1 MSSVVQSKKKILI
14 TGSTGQ
20 LGSEIKAL
28 SSAYPE
34 LEFICPNSKVLDI
47 CNQALLND
55 FVKGQG
61 FHAIINCA
69 GYTAV
74 DKAEQNAGIAGLVN
88 AKAVGHLVQAC
99 QRYNIKLIHISTDY
113 VFDGTA
119 NRPYTERMPVCPL
132 GAYGKTKRA
141 GEMEILYAPINAIII
156 RTSWLYSSF
165 GNNFMK
171 TMLRLG
177 EERDDLS
184 VVYDQVG
191 TPTYARDLAKV
202 CLDIIS
208 KPGRMDTK
216 GKLYHYSNEGLASWY
231 DFAQAIM
238 DIAAID
244 CKLKPIETKD
254 YPTAARRPA
263 YSVLNKAKI
272 KADFGIEI
280 PHWRVSLKECMSI
293 IKNI

>member
-1 MSSVVQSKKKILI
+1 MVQSKNKILV

-34 LEFICPNSKVLDI
+34 LEFVCPNSTELDI

-55 FVKGQG
+55 FVKDQG
-61 FHAIINCA
+61 FHGIINCA

-88 AKAVGHLVQAC
+88 AKAVGHLVAVS
-99 QRYNIKLIHISTDY
+99 QRYQLKLIHISTDY
-113 VFDGTA
+113 VFDGTS

-132 GAYGKTKRA
+132 GVYGKTKRA
-141 GEMEILYAPINAIII
+141 GEMEILYSPVNAIII
-156 RTSWLYSSF
+156 RTSWLYSTF
-165 GNNFMK
+165 GSNFVN

-177 EERDDLS
+177 NERDDLS

-191 TPTYARDLAKV
+191 SPTYARDLAQV
-202 CLDIIS
+202 CLEIIS
-208 KPGRMDTK
+208 KQGRIDSK
-216 GKLYHYSNEGLASWY
+216 GKLYHYSNEGVASWY
-231 DFAQAIM
+231 DFAQALM
-238 DIAAID
+238 DMAHID
-244 CKLKPIETKD
+244 CKLKPIESKD
-254 YPTAARRPA
+254 YPTAAQRPA

>member
-1 MSSVVQSKKKILI
+1 MKILV

-28 SSAYPE
+28 SSTYPE
-34 LEFICPNSKVLDI
+34 LEFVFTNSSELDI
-47 CNQALLND
+47 CNQVKLTE
-55 FVKGQG
+55 FVKDNG
-61 FHAIINCA
+61 FKGIINCA
-69 GYTAV
+69 AYTAV

-88 AKAVGHLVQAC
+88 AKAVGHLVAVSQRC
-99 QRYNIKLIHISTDY
+99 QVKLIHISTDY
-113 VFDGTA
+113 VFDGNS

-141 GEMEILYAPINAIII
+141 GEMEILYSPSNSIII

-165 GNNFMK
+165 GNNFVK

-177 EERDDLS
+177 EERESLS

-191 TPTYARDLAKV
+191 TPTYARDLAQV
-202 CLDIIS
+202 CLNIIS
-208 KPGRMDTK
+208 QPGRIDLK
-216 GKLYHYSNEGLASWY
+216 GKLYHYSNEGVASWY

-238 DIAAID
+238 DVAGKD
-244 CKLKPIETKD
+244 CKLNPIESKD
-254 YPTAARRPA
+254 YPTPTRRPA

-272 KADFGIEI
+272 KADFGIDI
-280 PHWRVSLKECMSI
+280 PHWRTSLKACMSI
-293 IKNI
+293 IKND

>member
-1 MSSVVQSKKKILI
+1 MKILV

-28 SSAYPE
+28 SSIYPE
-34 LEFICPNSKVLDI
+34 LEFVFTNSSELDI
-47 CNQALLND
+47 CNQVKLTE
-55 FVKGQG
+55 FVKDNG
-61 FHAIINCA
+61 FKGIINCA
-69 GYTAV
+69 AYTAV

-88 AKAVGHLVQAC
+88 AKAVGHLVAVSQRC
-99 QRYNIKLIHISTDY
+99 QVKLIHISTDY
-113 VFDGTA
+113 VFDGNS

-141 GEMEILYAPINAIII
+141 GEMEILYSPSNSIII

-165 GNNFMK
+165 GNNFVK

-177 EERDDLS
+177 EERESLS

-191 TPTYARDLAKV
+191 TPTYARDLAQV
-202 CLDIIS
+202 CLNIIS
-208 KPGRMDTK
+208 QPGRIDLK
-216 GKLYHYSNEGLASWY
+216 GKLYHYSNEGVASWY

-238 DIAAID
+238 DMAGID
-244 CKLKPIETKD
+244 CKLNPIESKD
-254 YPTAARRPA
+254 YPTPTRRPA

-272 KADFGIEI
+272 KADFGIDI
-280 PHWRVSLKECMSI
+280 PHWRTSLKACMSI
-293 IKNI
+293 IKND

>member
-1 MSSVVQSKKKILI
+1 MKILV

-20 LGSEIKAL
+20 LGSEIKVL

-34 LEFICPNSKVLDI
+34 LEFVCPNSKELDI

-55 FVKGQG
+55 FVKDQG
-61 FHAIINCA
+61 FQGIINCA

-88 AKAVGHLVQAC
+88 AKAVGHLVAVS
-99 QRYNIKLIHISTDY
+99 QRYQLKLIHISTDY
-113 VFDGTA
+113 VFDGTS

-141 GEMEILYAPINAIII
+141 GEMEIMYSPSNSIII
-156 RTSWLYSSF
+156 RTSWLYSTF
-165 GNNFMK
+165 GNNFVK

-177 EERDDLS
+177 EEKDSLS
-184 VVYDQVG
+184 VVYDQIG
-191 TPTYARDLAKV
+191 TPTYARDLAQV

-208 KPGRMDTK
+208 KQGRIDTK
-216 GKLYHYSNEGLASWY
+216 GKLYHYSNEGVTSWY

-238 DIAAID
+238 EMANID
-244 CKLKPIETKD
+244 CKLSPIESKD
-254 YPTAARRPA
+254 FPTAAKRPA

-272 KADFGIEI
+272 KADFCIEI
-280 PHWRVSLKECMSI
+280 PHWRESLAECI
-293 IKNI
+293 EKIKSD

>member
-1 MSSVVQSKKKILI
+1 MKILV

-28 SSAYPE
+28 SSAYPA
-34 LEFICPNSKVLDI
+34 LEFVCPNSSELDI
-47 CNQALLND
+47 CNQDALNE
-55 FVKGQG
+55 FVKDKGVQG
-61 FHAIINCA
+61 IINCA
-69 GYTAV
+69 AYTAV

-88 AKAVGHLVQAC
+88 AKAVGHLVAVC
-99 QRYNIKLIHISTDY
+99 QRYQLKLIHISTDY
-113 VFDGTA
+113 VFDGTV

-132 GAYGKTKRA
+132 GVYGKTKRA

-156 RTSWLYSSF
+156 RTSWLYSTF
-165 GNNFMK
+165 GNNFLR

-177 EERDDLS
+177 EEREDLS
-184 VVYDQVG
+184 VVYDQIG
-191 TPTYARDLAKV
+191 TPTYARDLARV

-208 KPGRMDTK
+208 KSGRIDSK
-216 GKLYHYSNEGLASWY
+216 GKLYHYSNEGVASWY

-238 DIAAID
+238 SIADID
-244 CKLKPIETKD
+244 CKLKPIESKD
-254 YPTAARRPA
+254 YPTPARRPA

-280 PHWRVSLKECMSI
+280 PHWRNSLKACLSE

>member
-1 MSSVVQSKKKILI
+1 MKILV

-28 SSAYPE
+28 SSIYPE
-34 LEFICPNSKVLDI
+34 LEFVFTNSSELDI
-47 CNQALLND
+47 CNQVKLTE
-55 FVKGQG
+55 FVKDNG
-61 FHAIINCA
+61 FKGIINCA
-69 GYTAV
+69 AYTAV

-88 AKAVGHLVQAC
+88 AKAVGHLVAVSQRC
-99 QRYNIKLIHISTDY
+99 QIKLIHISTDY
-113 VFDGTA
+113 VFDGNS

-141 GEMEILYAPINAIII
+141 GEMEILYSPSNSIII

-165 GNNFMK
+165 GNNFVK

-177 EERDDLS
+177 EERESLS

-191 TPTYARDLAKV
+191 TPTYARDLAQV
-202 CLDIIS
+202 CLNIIS
-208 KPGRMDTK
+208 QPGRIDLK
-216 GKLYHYSNEGLASWY
+216 GKLYHYSNEGVASWY

-238 DIAAID
+238 DMAGID
-244 CKLKPIETKD
+244 CKLNPIESKD
-254 YPTAARRPA
+254 YPTPTRRPA

-272 KADFGIEI
+272 KADFGIDI
-280 PHWRVSLKECMSI
+280 PHWRTSLKACMSI
-293 IKNI
+293 IKND

>member
-1 MSSVVQSKKKILI
+1 MKILV

-28 SSAYPE
+28 SSTYPE
-34 LEFICPNSKVLDI
+34 LEFVFTNSSELDI
-47 CNQALLND
+47 CNQVKLTE
-55 FVKGQG
+55 FVKDNG
-61 FHAIINCA
+61 FKGIINCA
-69 GYTAV
+69 AYTAV

-88 AKAVGHLVQAC
+88 AKAVGHLVAVSQRC
-99 QRYNIKLIHISTDY
+99 QVKLIHISTDY
-113 VFDGTA
+113 VFDGNS

-141 GEMEILYAPINAIII
+141 GEMEILYSPSNSIII

-165 GNNFMK
+165 GNNFVK

-177 EERDDLS
+177 EERESLS

-191 TPTYARDLAKV
+191 TPTYARDLAQV
-202 CLDIIS
+202 CLNIIS
-208 KPGRMDTK
+208 QPGRIDSK
-216 GKLYHYSNEGLASWY
+216 GKLYHYSNEGVASWY

-238 DIAAID
+238 DVAGKD
-244 CKLKPIETKD
+244 CKLNPIESKD
-254 YPTAARRPA
+254 YPTPTRRPA

-272 KADFGIEI
+272 KADFGIDI
-280 PHWRVSLKECMSI
+280 PHWRTSLKACMSI
-293 IKNI
+293 IKND

>member
-1 MSSVVQSKKKILI
+1 MKILV

-34 LEFICPNSKVLDI
+34 LEFVCPNSKELDI

-55 FVKGQG
+55 FVKDQG
-61 FHAIINCA
+61 FQGIINCA

-88 AKAVGHLVQAC
+88 AKAVGHLVAVSQGY
-99 QRYNIKLIHISTDY
+99 QLKLIHISTDY
-113 VFDGTA
+113 VFDGTG

-141 GEMEILYAPINAIII
+141 GEIEIMHSPSNSIIL
-156 RTSWLYSSF
+156 RTSWLYSTF
-165 GNNFMK
+165 GNNFVK

-177 EERDDLS
+177 IERDELS

-191 TPTYARDLAKV
+191 TPTYARDLAQV

-208 KPGRMDTK
+208 KQGRIDTK
-216 GKLYHYSNEGLASWY
+216 GKLYHYSNEGVASWY
-231 DFAQAIM
+231 DFAQSIM
-238 DIAAID
+238 DIAELD
-244 CKLKPIETKD
+244 CKIKPIESKD
-254 YPTAARRPA
+254 YPTPAQRPA
-263 YSVLNKAKI
+263 YSVLNKTMI

-280 PHWRVSLKECMSI
+280 PHWRVSLSECI
-293 IKNI
+293 EKIKND

>member
-1 MSSVVQSKKKILI
+1 MSSNKILV

-34 LEFICPNSKVLDI
+34 LEFVCPTSTELDI

-55 FVKGQG
+55 FVKDGG
-61 FHAIINCA
+61 FMGIINCA

-88 AKAVGHLVQAC
+88 AKAVGHLVAVS
-99 QRYNIKLIHISTDY
+99 QRYQLKLIHISTDY

-119 NRPYTERMPVCPL
+119 NKPYSERMPVCPL
-132 GAYGKTKRA
+132 SAYGKTKRA
-141 GEMEILYAPINAIII
+141 GEMEIMHSPSNSIII
-156 RTSWLYSSF
+156 RTSWLYSTF
-165 GNNFMK
+165 GNNFVK

-177 EERDDLS
+177 EERESLS

-191 TPTYARDLAKV
+191 TPTSARDLAQV
-202 CLDIIS
+202 CLDIMS
-208 KPGRMDTK
+208 KPGRIDSK
-216 GKLYHYSNEGLASWY
+216 GKLYHYSNEGVASWY

-238 DIAAID
+238 EMADID
-244 CKLKPIETKD
+244 CQLKPIESKD
-254 YPTAARRPA
+254 FPTAARRPA

-280 PHWRVSLKECMSI
+280 PHWRNSLREC
-293 IKNI
+293 IKGLKV

>member
-1 MSSVVQSKKKILI
+1 MKILI

-34 LEFICPNSKVLDI
+34 LEFICPSSKELDI
-47 CNQALLND
+47 CNQAQLNE
-55 FVKGQG
+55 FVKDVGIQG
-61 FHAIINCA
+61 IINCA

-88 AKAVGHLVQAC
+88 AKAVGHLVAVS
-99 QRYNIKLIHISTDY
+99 QRYQLKLIHISTDY
-113 VFDGTA
+113 VFDGTS
-119 NRPYTERMPVCPL
+119 NKPYTERMPVCPL
-132 GAYGKTKRA
+132 SAYGKTKRA
-141 GEMEILYAPINAIII
+141 GEMEIMHSPTNSIII
-156 RTSWLYSSF
+156 RSSWLYSSF
-165 GNNFMK
+165 GTNFVK
-171 TMLRLG
+171 TMMRLG
-177 EERDDLS
+177 QEKDSLS

-191 TPTYARDLAKV
+191 TPTSAKDLAQV

-208 KPGRMDTK
+208 QPGRMDTK
-216 GKLYHYSNEGLASWY
+216 GKLYHYSNEGVASWY

-238 DIAAID
+238 EMADID
-244 CKLKPIETKD
+244 CQLRPIESKD
-254 YPTAARRPA
+254 FPTAARRPA

-280 PHWRVSLKECMSI
+280 PHWRTSLRACLSE